1 MVKLGPSRTT
11 EIAHEASLQRTEIYR
26 LMSRLVSM
34 GLVEESLDRPIRYR
48 ASNPQINIPSLADR
62 TIKQIGTA
70 AMAAGQLVA
79 KLTLTRS
86 TARTPAQTE
95 VRVITG
101 RGNMES
107 NFLGML
113 ESVQKEIW
121 MMAATEHIVRTKR
134 STLTHFLNTVS
145 SKHIRARLITE
156 LDDRTVRLLRGRLR
170 FVEVRHCEDVPSH
183 LYGCDDRAVGVG
195 LTTAETRDPSRV
207 SEVLVTHP
215 ECVQVFRRFF
225 EAFWDQGVPYD
236 VWNATRGQSSR
247 TPARRVVIWGR
258 ERLNRAVADWHLKA
272 KERILDYMPTE
283 NGPLRVARYLRSS
296 FVEARNRGV
305 RLQSLC
311 HISQANLD
319 AVKELCELKV
329 RHTEASPLIGFS
341 VLDESEAIIQYIQS
355 DTMDMKCPTDISIYI
370 TDREAVRRLGETF
383 NLLWDH
389 STPAETRIQELS
401 QNRSKQ
407 AMA

>member
-1 MVKLGPSRTT
+1 
-11 EIAHEASLQRTEIYR
+11 
-26 LMSRLVSM
+26 M
-34 GLVEESLDRPIRYR
+34 GLVEETLDRPIRYR

-62 TIKQIGTA
+62 TITQIGKA
-70 AMAAGQLVA
+70 ATTAGQLVA

-95 VRVITG
+95 VRVIIG
-101 RGNMES
+101 RRNLES
-107 NFLGML
+107 EFLEML

-134 STLTHFLNTVS
+134 STITHFLNTVS

-156 LDDRTVRLLRGRLR
+156 LDDRTVRLIRGHLR

-183 LYGCDDRAVGVG
+183 LYGCDHRAVGVG
-195 LTTAETRDPSRV
+195 LTSAETRDPRRV

-258 ERLNRAVADWHLKA
+258 ERLYRAVADWHLKA

-283 NGPLRVARYLRSS
+283 NGPVRVTRHLRSS
-296 FVEARNRGV
+296 LMEAHNRGV

-319 AVKELCELKV
+319 AVKELCEVSEV
-329 RHTEASPLIGFS
+329 RHTVASPLSGIS
-341 VLDESEAIIQYIQS
+341 VLDESEAVIQYIQS
-355 DTMDMKCPTDISIYI
+355 DTTDAKCPTDISIYI